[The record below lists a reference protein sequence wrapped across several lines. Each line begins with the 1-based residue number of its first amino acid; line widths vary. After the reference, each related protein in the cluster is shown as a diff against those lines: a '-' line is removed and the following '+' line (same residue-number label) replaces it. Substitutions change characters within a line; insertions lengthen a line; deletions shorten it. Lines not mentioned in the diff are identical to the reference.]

1 MRAHPKEC
9 YSILM
14 DAAAAAL
21 RAWPRIRSTS
31 AHPAEMTAVL
41 HTWGRDLSY
50 NPHVHFVVAAGGLS
64 ADGKQ
69 WLPSRVDYLVPV
81 MALSVI
87 YRAKVRDK
95 LKAADCWTSSQRKYG
110 RSRGSTFQS
119 CWRWPS
125 RDEVLGSL
133 HLPSSHQR
141 SQGRSIEPGPDGQGQ
156 VTYDYRPVGSRQTKS
171 MSVTA
176 PEFIRRF
183 VQHVL
188 PSGFRKVRHYG
199 LASARSPMDIELLK
213 WLVTITLHVTYVLTV
228 CARPMIAKHVHQ
240 CQHCGGAL
248 KLYGFIP
255 PMTKVYDSS

>member
-1 MRAHPKEC
+1 M
-9 YSILM
+9 
-14 DAAAAAL
+14 
-21 RAWPRIRSTS
+21 
-31 AHPAEMTAVL
+31 
-41 HTWGRDLSY
+41 
-50 NPHVHFVVAAGGLS
+50 VAIASGLPGAS
-64 ADGKQ
+64 DGI
-69 WLPSRVDYLVPV
+69 
-81 MALSVI
+81 SVI

-95 LKAADCWTSSQRKYG
+95 LKAADLLDKFPDNVWQEPWVVHSKAVG
-110 RSRGSTFQS
+110 DG
-119 CWRWPS
+119 PS

-188 PSGFRKVRHYG
+188 PSGFRKVAIMVG
-199 LASARSPMDIELLK
+199 SARSPMDIELLK

-240 CQHCGGAL
+240 CQHCGGPL
-248 KLYGFIP
+248 KLYGFIHT
-255 PMTKVYDSS
+255 MTKVYDSS